1 MAKYNIT
8 EKKIKAPLYRTLL
21 NTELVE
27 ELYQRIMAKFVVEKK
42 YRDPN
47 YSAQMLAMELGTNTR
62 YISAVINLRYRDNYS
77 QMVNEFRVKD
87 AMYMLND
94 KHMEKM
100 TMEEIALAVGFANR
114 QSFYAAFF
122 KRTGVSPKEYRRMN
136 VEELDVKM
144 QARKE
149 KQKQVRLQKKTKR
162 RNSLPV
168 FYGNV
173 H

>member
-149 KQKQVRLQKKTKR
+149 KQKQVRLQKKNLKEK
-162 RNSLPV
+162 
-168 FYGNV
+168 
-173 H
+173 

>member
-1 MAKYNIT
+1 M
-8 EKKIKAPLYRTLL
+8 YRTLL

-149 KQKQVRLQKKTKR
+149 KQKQVRLQKKNLKEK
-162 RNSLPV
+162 
-168 FYGNV
+168 
-173 H
+173 

>member
-149 KQKQVRLQKKTKR
+149 KQKQVRLQKKNQKEK
-162 RNSLPV
+162 
-168 FYGNV
+168 
-173 H
+173 

>member
-1 MAKYNIT
+1 M
-8 EKKIKAPLYRTLL
+8 YRTLL

-149 KQKQVRLQKKTKR
+149 KQKQVRLQQKYQKEK
-162 RNSLPV
+162 
-168 FYGNV
+168 
-173 H
+173 